1 MSLRNVRWMWM
12 CKAKKRRNKNA
23 LTHMFGVLDW
33 RDVSRCIIKKSR
45 ILSYFWLCS
54 RSGRSAKRR
63 SESALTHMFC
73 VLDWHDVSRCIAS
86 LKKFE
91 KSYATFDWVHPA
103 SQRSIP
109 KAEKQK
115 RSHSHVLRSRNVN
128 RAHKFNKSYDT
139 FDWVHAA
146 VHPWTQTKAA

>member
-1 MSLRNVRWMWM
+1 MWDGCECAKWRSGETKTLSLTCLVFS
-12 CKAKKRRNKNA
+12 
-23 LTHMFGVLDW
+23 T
-33 RDVSRCIIKKSR
+33 DVMYQDASLKKSR

-54 RSGRSAKRR
+54 RSGRSTKRR

-115 RSHSHVLRSRNVN
+115 RSHSHVLRSHNVN
-128 RAHKFNKSYDT
+128 RAHKFKKSYDT